1 MARDKKQIE
10 RRNRDLY
17 NKFQKLAKM
26 KKYRSDFIA
35 TKLAN
40 QFYLDSETVMKIYQ
54 KMAREKVNGESK
66 NE

>member
-10 RRNRDLY
+10 RRDRDLY
-17 NKFQKLAKM
+17 NKFQKLSKM

-40 QFYLDSETVMKIYQ
+40 HFYLDRETVMKIYQ
-54 KMAREKVNGESK
+54 RMAREAANGDSK